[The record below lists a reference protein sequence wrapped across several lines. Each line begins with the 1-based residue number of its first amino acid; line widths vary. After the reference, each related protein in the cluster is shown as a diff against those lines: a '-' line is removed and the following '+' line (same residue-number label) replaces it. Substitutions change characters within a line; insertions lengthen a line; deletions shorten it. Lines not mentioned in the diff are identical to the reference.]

1 MSIRSKAKRD
11 AQKKKAAR
19 DPRDRRDPA
28 ARPAIEPHAELRDE
42 HGKLLGGIARK
53 DEEWVLGLDGQIVG
67 GSPSAATIL
76 TMLKRAA
83 SMQERAGNQIVLKI
97 SKALREAAD
106 EEARA
111 QGMTLEQFESQLD
124 QSLRETGAGT
134 SGEGN
139 SPSLARH

>member
-19 DPRDRRDPA
+19 DSRDPA
-28 ARPAIEPHAELRDE
+28 PRAAIEPHAELRDQ

-67 GSPSAATIL
+67 GSASAATIL

-83 SMQERAGNQIVLKI
+83 SMQERAGNAIVLKF
-97 SKALREAAD
+97 SKALRDAAD

-111 QGMTLEQFESQLD
+111 QGMTLDQFESQLD
-124 QSLRETGAGT
+124 QHLRDSGT
-134 SGEGN
+134 ADGGDGS
-139 SPSLARH
+139 SPSPARH